1 MFVQSFKILGQ
12 IVPVK
17 SLTEKLTDRNP
28 YRKSKNY
35 IYVVYSVY
43 QGHN

>member
-12 IVPVK
+12 IVPEK

-28 YRKSKNY
+28 YRKSK

-43 QGHN
+43 QGYN